1 MQYAGINFND
11 TANGEGIC
19 VSFFVQ
25 GCPHHCKGCFNPETW
40 DFTGGKEL
48 PKNFLSTIIEKIEA
62 NGVTRNF
69 SLLGG
74 EPLCEENL
82 DLSLTL
88 ISVIR
93 TTFPQILISVWTG
106 YTLEELARQ
115 CDRRILDI
123 FNQIDFLIDGRFE
136 LDKRNTT
143 LKWRGSSNQRIW
155 SKQEIQEYIN
165 E

>member
-1 MQYAGINFND
+1 MKYAGINFND
-11 TANGEGIC
+11 TANGEGVC

-74 EPLCEENL
+74 EPLCKENL

-115 CDRRILDI
+115 YDRRILDI

-136 LDKRNTT
+136 LDKRDTT

-155 SKQEIQEYIN
+155 SRQEIQEYIN

>member
-106 YTLEELARQ
+106 YTLEELALQ

-136 LDKRNTT
+136 LDKRDTT
-143 LKWRGSSNQRIW
+143 LKWRGSSNQCIW

>member
-1 MQYAGINFND
+1 MKYAGINFND

-19 VSFFVQ
+19 ISFFVQ

-74 EPLCEENL
+74 EPLCKENL

-88 ISVIR
+88 ISIIR

-106 YTLEELARQ
+106 YTLEELALQ
-115 CDRRILDI
+115 CDRRIVDI
-123 FNQIDFLIDGRFE
+123 FGQIDFLIDGRFE
-136 LDKRNTT
+136 LDKRDTT

-155 SKQEIQEYIN
+155 SKQEIQECIN

>member
-136 LDKRNTT
+136 LDKRDTT

>member
-74 EPLCEENL
+74 EPLCKENL

-106 YTLEELARQ
+106 YTLEELALQ
-115 CDRRILDI
+115 CDRRIVNILG
-123 FNQIDFLIDGRFE
+123 QIDFLIDGRFE
-136 LDKRNTT
+136 LDKRDTT

-155 SKQEIQEYIN
+155 NKQEIQEYIN